1 MKELL
6 IITLKMIIYLTFKMF
21 LNSIISNHFILHSKN
36 LLNDYELNLVCP

>member
-21 LNSIISNHFILHSKN
+21 LNSIISNHFIFDSKN